1 MTRAR
6 LSLIAGLTSIAGM
19 MAADASAQDC
29 PGWLQWVCADKV
41 DSSWARGASR
51 DNQLSRTRVPSSS
64 EVSRKTNQTKPA
76 ADSATKPEQR
86 AKLNGD
92 THNGSQRFARYR
104 ERQETRLSA
113 AMSDQE
119 KTALFEEFLAWQKAH
134 R

>member
-1 MTRAR
+1 
-6 LSLIAGLTSIAGM
+6 
-19 MAADASAQDC
+19 
-29 PGWLQWVCADKV
+29 
-41 DSSWARGASR
+41 
-51 DNQLSRTRVPSSS
+51 
-64 EVSRKTNQTKPA
+64 VSRKTNQTKPA

-104 ERQETRLSA
+104 ERQETRLGA

-134 R
+134 RLDPETNR

>member
-1 MTRAR
+1 
-6 LSLIAGLTSIAGM
+6 M